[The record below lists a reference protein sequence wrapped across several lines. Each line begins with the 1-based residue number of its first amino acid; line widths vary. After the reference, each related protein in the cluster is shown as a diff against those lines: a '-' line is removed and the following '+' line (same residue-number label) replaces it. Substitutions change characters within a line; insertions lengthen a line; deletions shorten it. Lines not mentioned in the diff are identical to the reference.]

1 MVELIYGAKGTGKT
15 KRIISSANAA
25 LGNTSGYI
33 VYVTDTDRY
42 RGDIDNRIRYI
53 DVTELNIASERGLSG
68 FIKGLIAGNYDIQF
82 IYIDGAQ
89 RISNKT
95 LEEMQQFYEE
105 LEALGK
111 QYNVRFVLTVSRTEE
126 DMPDF
131 LEKYIKK

>member
-1 MVELIYGAKGTGKT
+1 MVEIIYGAKGSGKT
-15 KRIISSANAA
+15 KRIIESANNA
-25 LGNTSGYI
+25 LEKTWGYV

-68 FIKGLIAGNYDIQF
+68 FVKGLIAGNYDIQY

-89 RISNKT
+89 RITGKT
-95 LEEMQQFYEE
+95 LEEMEKFYED
-105 LEALGK
+105 LGVLSK
-111 QYNVRFVLTVSRTEE
+111 QYNVNFVLTISRTEE

-131 LEKYIKK
+131 LEKYIK

>member
-1 MVELIYGAKGTGKT
+1 MVEIIYGAKGSGKT
-15 KRIISSANAA
+15 KRIIESANSA
-25 LGNTSGYI
+25 LEKTSGYV

-68 FIKGLIAGNYDIQF
+68 FVKGLIAGNYDIQY

-89 RISNKT
+89 RITGKT
-95 LEEMQQFYEE
+95 LEEMEKFYED
-105 LEALGK
+105 LGVLSK
-111 QYNVRFVLTVSRTEE
+111 QYNVNFVLTISRTEE

-131 LEKYIKK
+131 LEKYIK